1 MATHPVHAW
10 NFFRA
15 GGFNQVKLDTG
26 ADLANL
32 DQLDP
37 KLWVAL
43 ACPTRGLEFDE
54 RTLAMIDT
62 DHDGRIRAPEIIAA
76 AQWAAGL
83 LKHPD
88 DLVRGADSLALS
100 AIDDSSPEGARILA
114 SARQTLANLGKPGA
128 AAITLEDTSDTA
140 KIFAATSFNGDGLIP
155 ADAAEDPAV
164 QAVIADIITCFG
176 AGTDR
181 SGKPGID
188 QARAD
193 AFFGEA
199 RAFADAW
206 RTAEADPALLPLGPA
221 TGAAYAAFAAV
232 RAKVDDYFTRCRL
245 AAFDP
250 RALGAL
256 NRPESEYLELAAGEL
271 SGSALEAAGFPLAH
285 IEAGRPLSL
294 DAGLNPAWAGAMAA
308 LRSTCVD
315 PLLGARAA
323 LTEADWGA
331 LGAAFAGYQGWS
343 AEPAGLRVA
352 PLGLE
357 RIREV
362 LAGGAEATI
371 TALITR
377 DLALEPEAA
386 TIEAVEK
393 LIRCHRDLH
402 RLCINFVSF
411 RDFYDR
417 GEPSIFQAG
426 TLYLDQRSCELTLA
440 VGDPARHAA
449 MAGLA
454 GAYLAYCDCVRPA
467 TGEKRTIVAVFSQGD
482 DDNLMVGRNG
492 IFFDRQGRDYDA
504 TIVKIVANPI
514 SLRQA
519 FWAPYK
525 KIVRLLEQQIAK
537 RAAAADAGPEAH
549 LKTAQGAV
557 TAAPAKKE
565 EKKIDVGTVAALGV
579 AVGAI
584 STALAYFMGLFKG
597 IASWQFPLLIGALL
611 LLISL
616 PSVVLA
622 FMQLRKRNLG
632 PILDANGWAVNAK
645 AKINVP
651 FGTSLTGIAKLPPG
665 ARVDPGDRFAE
676 KRSVWPKVLLALFL
690 LWWLHAF
697 LNEEGWLNRWTGGS
711 YGKAPATAPKGS
723 EIMKPHA

>member
-1 MATHPVHAW
+1 MASNRTHPW

-15 GGFNQVKLDTG
+15 GGFNQVKLETG

-43 ACPTRGLEFDE
+43 ACPARGLEFDE

-62 DHDGRIRAPEIIAA
+62 DHDGRIRAPEVIAA
-76 AQWAAGL
+76 AKWAAGL
-83 LKHPD
+83 LKSPD
-88 DLVRGADSLALS
+88 DLVRGSDSLALA
-100 AIDDSSPEGARILA
+100 AIDGGSAEGARILA
-114 SARQTLANLGKPGA
+114 SARQTLAGLGRADA
-128 AAITLEDTSDTA
+128 AAIALEDTADTA
-140 KIFAATSFNGDGLIP
+140 QRFTASRFNGDGIIP
-155 ADAAEDPAV
+155 PGAADNPAL
-164 QAVIADIITCFG
+164 QAIIADIIACFG
-176 AGTDR
+176 SETDR
-181 SGKPGID
+181 SGAPGID

-193 AFFGEA
+193 AFFAEA
-199 RAFADAW
+199 RSFKDAW
-206 RTAEADPALLPLGPA
+206 QAAEDDPALLPLGPG
-221 TGAAYAAFAAV
+221 TPAAYAAFTAV

-245 AAFDP
+245 AEFDP

-271 SGSALEAAGFPLAH
+271 SGAAVEVAAFPLAH
-285 IEAGRPLSL
+285 IEPGRPLAL
-294 DAGLNPAWAGAMAA
+294 DAGLNPAWTDAMAA

-315 PLLGARAA
+315 PLLGPRAA
-323 LTEADWGA
+323 LAEADWRR
-331 LGAAFAGYQGWS
+331 LGAAFAAYQGWS
-343 AEPAGLRVA
+343 TEPGGLRVA

-362 LAGGAEATI
+362 LAGDGQAAI
-371 TALITR
+371 ADLIAR
-377 DLALEPEAA
+377 DQAQEPEAA
-386 TIEAVEK
+386 TIEALER
-393 LIRCHRDLH
+393 LIRYHRDLH

-411 RDFYDR
+411 KDFYDR

-426 TLYLDQRSCELTLA
+426 TLYLDQRSCELTLP
-440 VGDPARHAA
+440 VENPGRHAA

-492 IFFDRQGRDYDA
+492 IFFDRKGLDYDA

-549 LKTAQGAV
+549 LKTAQTAV
-557 TAAPAKKE
+557 TTAPAKKE

-597 IASWQFPLLIGALL
+597 IAAWQFPLLAGALV

-616 PSVVLA
+616 PSLVLA

-651 FGTSLTGIAKLPPG
+651 FGASLTGIARLPHG
-665 ARVDPGDRFAE
+665 ATVEPGDRFAE
-676 KRSVWPKVLLALFL
+676 KASVWPKVLLVLFA
-690 LWWLHAF
+690 LWWVHAF
-697 LNEEGWLNRWTGGS
+697 LNEEGWLYRWTGGA
-711 YGKAPATAPKGS
+711 YGKAPVTRS
-723 EIMKPHA
+723 EEKTKTKP